1 MIRSSFKS
9 KKEKTQADVVVE
21 SAKQDDVVREHV
33 EVEKCHSDVSV
44 EPEPTK
50 SDELIIEQIQ
60 PAHFDLAKVSEDE
73 KEEDTAEAAIKAD
86 DEVVKKEEKVEE
98 VVLPPPLPP
107 KTISTLTVID
117 ESTEK
122 TSSSLRTL
130 SLSEAILE
138 ELDLTLESEEKG
150 PNGDGM
156 SDLRVM
162 TYSAQ

>member
-1 MIRSSFKS
+1 M
-9 KKEKTQADVVVE
+9 
-21 SAKQDDVVREHV
+21 
-33 EVEKCHSDVSV
+33 SV

-50 SDELIIEQIQ
+50 SDELTIEQIQ

-86 DEVVKKEEKVEE
+86 DEAMVEKEEKVEE